1 MPAPRVFIS
10 STYYNLRH
18 VREIIRDF
26 IISLGYE
33 PVLSEYSEV
42 LYRPGDSVQN
52 SCLEEIK
59 HCDMFVL
66 IIGQRYGSL
75 FPKDTL
81 SITHR
86 EYLEASSNNI
96 PIFAFVDRD
105 VYADFKIWQ
114 KNQHIDS
121 IKYIAV
127 HENEIFK
134 FIDDIM
140 SKAVDNALIPY
151 GSISDLLNHLRK
163 QWAAMFK
170 LYAFVQER
178 EKAET
183 DRKDVE
189 ISANSLDAQKRLPIF
204 LHQLEIIG
212 VQSPNVSDIL
222 NHPTFV
228 SLIDEKSQSIHELE
242 TDLHI
247 QFTNRTSNLG
257 KNILATLEEDYSSLR
272 KLNKEELE
280 VLFGSIRR

>member
-1 MPAPRVFIS
+1 MPAPIVFIS
-10 STYYNLRH
+10 STYYDLRH

-33 PVLSEYSEV
+33 PVLSEYSDV

-75 FPKDTL
+75 FPNDTL

-86 EYLEASSNNI
+86 EYIEASSNNI

-105 VYADFKIWQ
+105 VYTDFKIWQ
-114 KNQHIDS
+114 ENQHIDS
-121 IKYIAV
+121 IKYITV
-127 HENEIFK
+127 HENEIFQ

-140 SKAVDNALIPY
+140 SKAVDNALIQY
-151 GSISDLLNHLRK
+151 GSVSDILNHLRK

-170 LYAFVQER
+170 LYALVR
-178 EKAET
+178 ET
-183 DRKDVE
+183 DQKHMEVL
-189 ISANSLDAQKRLPIF
+189 ANSLDAQKRLPYF

-212 VQSPNVSDIL
+212 VQSPDISDIS
-222 NHPTFV
+222 NHSTFV
-228 SLIDEKSQSIHELE
+228 SLINEKSQSIRESE

-247 QFTNRTSNLG
+247 QFSDRRLNLG
-257 KNILATLEEDYSSLR
+257 KKILATLEEDYSILR